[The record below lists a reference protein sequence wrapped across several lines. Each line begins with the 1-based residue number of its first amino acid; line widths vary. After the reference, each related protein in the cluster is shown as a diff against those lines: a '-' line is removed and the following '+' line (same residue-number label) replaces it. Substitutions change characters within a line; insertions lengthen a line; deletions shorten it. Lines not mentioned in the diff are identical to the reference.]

1 MDNYLH
7 GHACIPEHH
16 NTQTLPR
23 QTEIIDCLD
32 RTKIKSRSPK
42 DDPSI
47 WLGGSLGIVLMIRNG
62 RSAGQFSLH
71 VPFSIQSADLP
82 LEA

>member
-16 NTQTLPR
+16 NTQTLR
-23 QTEIIDCLD
+23 GQTEIIDCLG

-47 WLGGSLGIVLMIRNG
+47 WLGGSLRIVLMVRNG
-62 RSAGQFSLH
+62 RSAGQFSQH
-71 VPFSIQSADLP
+71 VLLSIQSADLP
-82 LEA
+82 LKA